1 MSSHYEKL
9 AGKERCIDDEIPFDI
24 PDSWQWVRLASICKS
39 IADGDHQPPPQ
50 TLNGVPFLV
59 ISDVSSG
66 EIDFS
71 KTRFVPRSYFDA
83 LANTR
88 IPSKND
94 ILFTVTGSYGIVV
107 AVQTDSDFCFQR
119 HIALLKPC
127 LFDSDFLSIWLSTPL
142 VFEQCKKVATG
153 TAQKTVGINSLKNM
167 LIPIPPKEEQH
178 RIKEMLNRVLPLTS
192 FV

>member
-24 PDSWQWVRLASICKS
+24 PDYWQWVRLASICKS

-83 LANTR
+83 LADTR
-88 IPSKND
+88 IPCKND

-107 AVQTDSDFCFQR
+107 PVQTDSDFCFQR